1 MYFDCIL
8 FYFCQTADIEQPNF
22 YRMLITTTA
31 TKFLKRKS
39 TINLN
44 GQIIDLS
51 KPVVMGII
59 NVTPDS
65 FFDGGKYKTEKKV
78 LKRAEE
84 ILEQGGTIID
94 IGAIST
100 KPGSEGI
107 STKDEIER
115 LLPAVKAVKKEF
127 PNAFVSI
134 DTYRSWVALKVIE
147 DCGPC
152 IVNDVTGGNFDENM
166 FDTVGKLGVPYILMH
181 MLGNP
186 LKMQDKPEY
195 GDIIRDISMF
205 FTDCVKRLTKAGVKD
220 VIIDPGFGFGKTLE
234 HNYELLNRLDSFKV
248 FQLPLLVGVSRKS
261 MIFKLLGTKPEEALN
276 GTSVM
281 NTLALMGGADILR
294 VHDVREAVEAIR
306 IMDMIRST
314 SEK

>member
-1 MYFDCIL
+1 
-8 FYFCQTADIEQPNF
+8 
-22 YRMLITTTA
+22 MLITTNA
-31 TKFLKRKS
+31 NKFLKRKN

-44 GQIIDLS
+44 GRLLDLS
-51 KPVVMGII
+51 KPVVMGIL

-84 ILEQGGTIID
+84 ILEQGGSIID
-94 IGAIST
+94 IGAVT
-100 KPGSEGI
+100 TQPGSEGI
-107 STKDEIER
+107 STKDEIDR
-115 LLPAVKAVKKEF
+115 LLPAVKAVRKEF
-127 PNAFVSI
+127 PEAFISI

-152 IVNDVTGGNFDENM
+152 MVNDVSGGNFDVHM

-181 MLGNP
+181 MQGTP
-186 LKMQDKPEY
+186 LKMQENPVYE
-195 GDIIRDISMF
+195 DIIRDISMF
-205 FTDCVKRLTKAGVKD
+205 FTESVKKLNRAGVKD

-261 MIFKLLGTKPEEALN
+261 MIFKLLGSNPEEALN
-276 GTSVM
+276 GTTVV
-281 NTLALMGGADILR
+281 NTLALMGGTDILR
-294 VHDVREAVEAIR
+294 VHDVREAAEAIR
-306 IMDMIRST
+306 ILNMVRST
-314 SEK
+314 S

>member
-1 MYFDCIL
+1 MHFIL
-8 FYFCQTADIEQPNF
+8 LLSVTWFKRSNSW
-22 YRMLITTTA
+22 RMLITSNA
-31 TKFLKRKS
+31 TKFLKRKNS
-39 TINLN
+39 INLN
-44 GQIIDLS
+44 GRLLDLS
-51 KPVVMGII
+51 KPVVMGIL

-78 LKRAEE
+78 LNRAEE

-94 IGAIST
+94 IGAVST
-100 KPGSEGI
+100 KPGTDGI
-107 STKDEIER
+107 STKDEIDR
-115 LLPAVKAVKKEF
+115 LLPAVKAVKKAF
-127 PNAFVSI
+127 PEAFVSI

-152 IVNDVTGGNFDENM
+152 MVNDVSGGSFDVHM

-181 MLGNP
+181 MQGTP
-186 LKMQDKPEY
+186 LKMQENPVYE
-195 GDIIRDISMF
+195 DIIRDISMF
-205 FTDCVKRLTKAGVKD
+205 FTDCVKKLTKAGVKD

-261 MIFKLLGTKPEEALN
+261 MIYKLLGSNPEEALN
-276 GTSVM
+276 GTSVV

-294 VHDVREAVEAIR
+294 VHDVREAVEATR
-306 IMDMIRST
+306 ILNMVRST
-314 SEK
+314 SE

>member
-1 MYFDCIL
+1 MHFNGIL
-8 FYFCQTADIEQPNF
+8 FYFCKAHDSKGSKL

-31 TKFLKRKS
+31 TKFLKRKN

-44 GQIIDLS
+44 GQILNLAQ
-51 KPVVMGII
+51 PVVMGIL

-78 LKRAEE
+78 IHRAEE
-84 ILEQGGTIID
+84 ILEQGGTVID

-100 KPGSEGI
+100 QPGSEAI
-107 STKDEIER
+107 STKDEIDR
-115 LLPAVKAVKKEF
+115 LLPAVKAVRKNF
-127 PNAFVSI
+127 PDAFISI

-152 IVNDVTGGNFDENM
+152 MVNDVSGGNFDAHM

-181 MLGNP
+181 MQGTP
-186 LKMQDKPEY
+186 LKMQENPEY
-195 GDIIRDISMF
+195 DDIIRDISLF
-205 FTDCVKRLTKAGVKD
+205 FTDRVKKLTKAGVKD

-261 MIFKLLGTKPEEALN
+261 MIYKLLNTNPEEALN
-276 GTSVM
+276 GTSVI

-306 IMDMIRST
+306 IMNMVRLT
-314 SEK
+314 SE

>member
-1 MYFDCIL
+1 MYFNCIL
-8 FYFCQTADIEQPNF
+8 FYFCEIHDFKRFNI
-22 YRMLITTTA
+22 YRMLITATA
-31 TKFLKRKS
+31 TKFLKRKN

-44 GQIIDLS
+44 GRIIDLS
-51 KPVVMGII
+51 KPVVMGIL

-94 IGAIST
+94 IGAVST
-100 KPGSEGI
+100 QPGSEGI

-115 LLPAVKAVKKEF
+115 LLPTVKAVKREF
-127 PNAFVSI
+127 PDAFISI

-152 IVNDVTGGNFDENM
+152 IVNDVTGGNFDDHM
-166 FDTVGKLGVPYILMH
+166 FDTIGKLSVPYILMH
-181 MLGNP
+181 MLGTP
-186 LKMQDKPEY
+186 LKMQVNPEY
-195 GDIIRDISMF
+195 EDIIRDISMF
-205 FTDCVKRLTKAGVKD
+205 FTESVKKLTKAGVKD

-248 FQLPLLVGVSRKS
+248 FQLPVMIGVSRKS
-261 MIFKLLGTKPEEALN
+261 MIFKLLESKPEDALN
-276 GTSVM
+276 GTSVV
-281 NTLALMGGADILR
+281 NTLALIGGADILR

-306 IMDMIRST
+306 ILDMIRST